1 METRQKRK
9 VKERRLSVDVA
20 LSSRPINFCY
30 WPSRTL
36 QRTYGLYCMVDVSLV
51 VIVVEIDFLLVSL
64 RAACVRDMFCF
75 DVISL
80 SVYLCICVSM
90 FNTNCGVFLSWQLA
104 DFGLA
109 RAKSVPTKTYS
120 NEVVTLWY
128 RPPDVLLGSTEYS
141 TPIDMW
147 YDVHLVAVLSFS
159 SSPINQLSS
168 LWSIP
173 SSIPLSIPR
182 SHLFK
187 PSSPLFLTL

>member
-64 RAACVRDMFCF
+64 RAACVRDCF
-75 DVISL
+75 VSMW
-80 SVYLCICVSM
+80 SPCLCICVSM

-147 YDVHLVAVLSFS
+147 YDVHLVAVLSFL

-168 LWSIP
+168 LW
-173 SSIPLSIPR
+173 SIPLSIPR